1 MNDDTT
7 NNITLAQ
14 SIAAAMQLRL
24 PGTAGRVARKM
35 RYIDEVAPKFRA
47 GGMVRDLPEERFERL
62 WSVGI
67 ASHSNHVPAFGG
79 VLYGAAALRQ
89 DVVVAERKATPNYQ
103 DSQVDVA
110 DMTFVQV
117 DNRLQ
122 WKEYGLT
129 YQLLEDLF
137 SGTTL
142 PDLVLLDLPL
152 LVFRGIQAASVGDDD
167 VRDEWEGLLDLLSRF
182 WGRYASRCYPTN
194 PQGPLVVHLG
204 RQHFGAVLIAIQAEG
219 VKGTVDPVAPEL
231 ATLVAG
237 QWDDL
242 RRAGV
247 NRVLKGLL
255 RPGKRTA
262 AFPYAALGRDA
273 LRAAPKLLGETG
285 LLGFHMQIGYRTPVW
300 QVETI
305 GPADRWTPE
314 ALDRLASL
322 LRFLTLHDHPGALPL
337 PLWYATRLVKVRDK
351 LLYGYRAAM
360 TQMLREQ
367 AVDRAWLED
376 VDELEDFAAGLPA
389 DWPEE
394 GTGVR

>member
-1 MNDDTT
+1 MNDDPSDT
-7 NNITLAQ
+7 ITLAQ

-35 RYIDEVAPKFRA
+35 RYIDEVAPKFRT
-47 GGMVRDLPEERFERL
+47 GGLVRDLPDERFERV
-62 WSVGI
+62 WAVGI

-89 DVVVAERKATPNYQ
+89 DVVVAERKATASYQ

-137 SGTTL
+137 DGASL

-182 WGRYASRCYPTN
+182 WGRYAGRCYPSN
-194 PQGPLVVHLG
+194 PNGPLVVHLG
-204 RQHFGAVLIAIQAEG
+204 RQHFGAVLTAIQAEG
-219 VKGTVDPVAPEL
+219 VKGAVDPVTPEL
-231 ATLVAG
+231 AALVAG

-300 QVETI
+300 QVETV
-305 GPADRWTPE
+305 GPTDRWTPE
-314 ALDRLASL
+314 ALDRLAAL
-322 LRFLTLHDHPGALPL
+322 LRYMTLHDHPGALPL

-367 AVDRAWLED
+367 AVDRAWLEG
-376 VDELEDFAAGLPA
+376 VDELSEIAGTE
-389 DWPEE
+389 WT
-394 GTGVR
+394 GTDEP